1 MMTPVQI
8 PKLSLAME
16 EGKLVRWLKKE
27 GQYVV
32 KDELLLEV
40 ETDKSLVELP
50 APATGTLRKILVQ
63 EGTVPV
69 ERTIAYIGDL
79 QEPIPEEA
87 PGLES
92 QPSFSS
98 AAPEAFRPQA
108 PPAHA
113 GPLRATPAAR
123 RRALE
128 LGIDL
133 SRVQGTGPEG
143 RITQEDVEAAARTA
157 SDGPPAGEDLR
168 PANGE
173 GGDD

>member
-1 MMTPVQI
+1 MTPVQI
-8 PKLSLAME
+8 PKFSLAME

-27 GQYVV
+27 GQHVE
-32 KDELLLEV
+32 KDEILLEV

-50 APATGTLRKILVQ
+50 SPATGTLRKILVH

-79 QEPIPEEA
+79 QEAIPEEA
-87 PGLES
+87 PRLQS
-92 QPSFSS
+92 QPSSS
-98 AAPEAFRPQA
+98 FTAPEPIRAQA
-108 PPAHA
+108 PRPHT

-133 SRVQGTGPEG
+133 SGVQGTGPEG
-143 RITQEDVEAAARTA
+143 RITQEDVEAASRSASTA
-157 SDGPPAGEDLR
+157 QPASENLR
-168 PANGE
+168 AADHE
-173 GGDD
+173 GGDV